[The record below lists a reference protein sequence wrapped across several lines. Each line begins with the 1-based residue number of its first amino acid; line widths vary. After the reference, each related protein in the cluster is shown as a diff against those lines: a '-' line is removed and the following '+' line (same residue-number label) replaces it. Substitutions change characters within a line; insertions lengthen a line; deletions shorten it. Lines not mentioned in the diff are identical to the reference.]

1 MDNTIS
7 WLNNEIM
14 RTTVYHN
21 HKENMAWV
29 ATALYISGAITLGSY
44 INGSCSF
51 GDKTAVLLVALVVT
65 TCAGAFI
72 KWQFKKRRVAA
83 HRVRGLI
90 KSIIPGKKIYS
101 TIASIM
107 FGVSISSVFSLFN
120 FYQLENL
127 PDWTLPT
134 NWTILIGSLVVGVAL
149 LIIDAQQKEI
159 IKISSDFI
167 LSEME
172 TIEKNFDKKLS
183 ES

>member
-1 MDNTIS
+1 MSDIKFS
-7 WLNNEIM
+7 KD
-14 RTTVYHN
+14 Y
-21 HKENMAWV
+21 
-29 ATALYISGAITLGSY
+29 
-44 INGSCSF
+44 
-51 GDKTAVLLVALVVT
+51 
-65 TCAGAFI
+65 FI
-72 KWQFKKRRVAA
+72 YPPKSQGVFPIQESDWN
-83 HRVRGLI
+83 RVRGLI